1 MTKRKYPSELNTRI
15 IRVDVEDY
23 QILLE
28 MAQKSNTTVAE
39 VLSDMLKKQR
49 EDKVGDDKS

>member
-15 IRVDVEDY
+15 IRVNVKEY
-23 QILLE
+23 LVLLS

-39 VLSDMLKKQR
+39 VLSIILKVAKS
-49 EDKVGDDKS
+49 KVGDESKG